1 MRAWIP
7 LILAAACGT
16 PSSSAGK
23 QDPLPDPSKPDEVA
37 VAIPTRIEAR
47 FVTVMLG
54 TQWRDRVV
62 AEAIHVDR
70 SNPDEWILRG
80 SATVRVGKI
89 VAKASEEAKVKFLS
103 DHDHFVLHAKFVS
116 SLERDKEYTH
126 KQADLHMATIADSE
140 LNTFSR

>member
-80 SATVRVGKI
+80 GATVRCSRGKRVGSAGGGGG
-89 VAKASEEAKVKFLS
+89 VS
-103 DHDHFVLHAKFVS
+103 HHA
-116 SLERDKEYTH
+116 
-126 KQADLHMATIADSE
+126 E
-140 LNTFSR
+140 LAQVEPMVGGVDEVGAAELPTGLN